1 MGGASIKTAKGL
13 AGEDTG
19 DSAIQLGRDDDNSEG
34 DCIRGKKR
42 LLVPSD
48 TCHVGEDLILNTEDE
63 GPTDERKRQRVTPIV
78 EVARKQS
85 KKQRR
90 DLRNTAKMTCL
101 AEVILSDVFLGNML
115 SS

>member
-48 TCHVGEDLILNTEDE
+48 SCHVGEDLILNTEDE
-63 GPTDERKRQRVTPIV
+63 KDSTDERKRQRETEMDEAPT
-78 EVARKQS
+78 RKQWRE
-85 KKQRR
+85 QRR
-90 DLRNTAKMTCL
+90 YLRNKAKMTCL
-101 AEVILSDVFLGNML
+101 AEVILSDVL
-115 SS
+115 